1 MSASLPQGKGEGS
14 ACRLP
19 PGVGRDG
26 RCFST
31 SHRVGEG
38 WALLP
43 HIPWGEGGGGGGGLL
58 LNEHGMADDVLFC
71 QATPASP
78 LPLFFHRLLLM
89 MMSAVLEHWML
100 LLNPRL
106 LLACVASG
114 MVEEA
119 QGR

>member
-1 MSASLPQGKGEGS
+1 MGAASPHHTGL
-14 ACRLP
+14 
-19 PGVGRDG
+19 GRDG
-26 RCFST
+26 RCFPT
-31 SHRVGEG
+31 S
-38 WALLP
+38 L
-43 HIPWGEGGGGGGGLL
+43 GGREGGGGLL